1 MRKKSARRKY
11 ERVDQPKREGII
23 ARKRRVQVKDLESRL
38 DQLKVEQR
46 LITSIKR
53 LAEKVDNVD
62 YQGWVR
68 MAILFDSL
76 FLEIEP
82 NDVKRMKRLRK
93 IFKLRPTFE
102 DIKWV
107 NLMHRE
113 QKLWKSRSR
122 AAGIKG
128 GLLSKTV

>member
-11 ERVDQPKREGII
+11 ERVDQPKMEGII

-62 YQGWVR
+62 YRGWVR

-128 GLLSKTV
+128 GLLSRTV